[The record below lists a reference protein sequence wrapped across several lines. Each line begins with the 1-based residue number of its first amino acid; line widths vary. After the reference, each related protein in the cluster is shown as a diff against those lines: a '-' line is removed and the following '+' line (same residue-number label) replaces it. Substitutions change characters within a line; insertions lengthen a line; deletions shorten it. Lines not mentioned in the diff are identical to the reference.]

1 MADIFKIPDI
11 GAFTIECV
19 HSAQR
24 ATPQRF
30 DSFDQAKQYAD
41 DAIVGNIF
49 IVCRGLKKNNG
60 DIGFTTSYHIDAQ
73 RIQGVW
79 KMANE

>member
-1 MADIFKIPDI
+1 MVDIFKIPDT
-11 GAFTIECV
+11 GAYTIECV
-19 HSAQR
+19 NSAQR

-41 DAIVGNIF
+41 DTIVGDIF
-49 IVCRGLKKNNG
+49 IVCRGWKKSNG
-60 DIGFTTSYHIDAQ
+60 YSEFTVAYHIDAQ